1 MSNKEKATS
10 KQEVIRNEKGQ
21 FVKGSS
27 GNPGGR
33 PSKTLTALLK
43 NKINENYFS
52 NEDHC
57 SNEDFFCSE
66 QKYYSKAEIII
77 DKAIELGIDGDIQA
91 IKWIFERVDGRSI
104 PMRIDLIEDHKP
116 IRILDIGFSETLEE
130 IADDEVIVIE
140 KDGTERI
147 EKKKEYATFVV
158 K

>member
-1 MSNKEKATS
+1 MPDKKEPPS
-10 KQEVIRNEKGQ
+10 KHEVIRDEKGQ

-43 NKINENYFS
+43 DRINEGKSCN
-52 NEDHC
+52 
-57 SNEDFFCSE
+57 
-66 QKYYSKAEIII
+66 KADLIIN
-77 DKAIELGIDGDIQA
+77 KAIELAIEGDIQA
-91 IKWIFERVDGRSI
+91 IKWIFERVDGRPI
-104 PMRIDLIEDHKP
+104 PMRIDLIEEHKP

-158 K
+158 E

>member
-1 MSNKEKATS
+1 MPDKEKTTS
-10 KQEVIRNEKGQ
+10 KHEVIRNEKGQ

-43 NKINENYFS
+43 NRINEGHFYDEDDFI
-52 NEDHC
+52 NEG
-57 SNEDFFCSE
+57 
-66 QKYYSKAEIII
+66 KYYNKADLII
-77 DKAIELGIDGDIQA
+77 DKAIDLAIEGDIQA
-91 IKWIFERVDGRSI
+91 IKWIFERVDGRPI
-104 PMRIDLIEDHKP
+104 PMRIDLIEEHKP
-116 IRILDIGFSETLEE
+116 IRILDIGFSDTLDE

-158 K
+158 E